1 MLDYENEL
9 YKDNIKL
16 IGGIDE
22 AGRGPL
28 VGPVVAACVILPMGF
43 YHKNIKDSKQLTEK
57 KRNEMYKIIMDNAV
71 SIGIGIVSS
80 KRIDEINI
88 YEATKEAMKLAV
100 ENSIVKPEYLLIDA
114 MKLDIDIPIKSI
126 IKGDTLSESI
136 AAASIIAKVTR
147 DSIMYELDK
156 EYPVYDFK
164 NNKGYGTKKHL
175 KALKEYGAIEEHRKS
190 FAPVTIEV
198 KINNRILSE

>member
-1 MLDYENEL
+1 MLNYEKEL

-57 KRNEMYKIIMDNAV
+57 KRNEMYKIIMDNAI

-114 MKLDIDIPIKSI
+114 MKIEVNIPIKAI

-156 EYPVYDFK
+156 EYPAYDFK

-175 KALKEYGAIEEHRKS
+175 KALKEYGVIEEHRRS
-190 FAPVTIEV
+190 FAPVSAKIIEN
-198 KINNRILSE
+198 K